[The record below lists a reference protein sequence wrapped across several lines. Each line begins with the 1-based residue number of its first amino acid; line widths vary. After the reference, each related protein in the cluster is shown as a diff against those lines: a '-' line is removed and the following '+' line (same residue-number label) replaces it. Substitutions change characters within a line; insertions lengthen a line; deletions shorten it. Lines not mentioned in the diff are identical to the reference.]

1 MLLAQISDLHLDG
14 GARAAERAAR
24 VVTYINAMH
33 RRPDAVLVTGDIADH
48 GTAAEYAE
56 AAELLARIEAPV
68 LTCPGNHD
76 DRAAYRKGLLDLPGG
91 PGGTTQDPY
100 APVNRSHRVGGYAI
114 LMCDSTIPGEDG
126 GVLEDTTLEW
136 IARTLDGLGDT
147 PALLAFH
154 HPPTVIHHEY
164 LDSINLGNADRLAE
178 LLAAHA
184 HKHAQK
190 HAHTAT
196 APASPPVTAGTA
208 VAAVLVGHAHTS
220 GATTFAGLPLLVAPG
235 VTSTLRMPWEAGE
248 GLVNIVSPPGVAFH
262 FLDEDRRIMT
272 HFRVV
277 EHPDDHHAG

>member
-24 VVTYINAMH
+24 VVTYINAMA

-100 APVNRSHRVGGYAI
+100 APVNRLHRVGGYAI

-147 PALLAFH
+147 PALIAFH

-178 LLAAHA
+178 LLAGHTRAHDD
-184 HKHAQK
+184 
-190 HAHTAT
+190 
-196 APASPPVTAGTA
+196 APATPAAPPVPAL
-208 VAAVLVGHAHTS
+208 LVGHAHTS
-220 GATTFAGLPLLVAPG
+220 GATTFAGLPLLIAPG

-277 EHPDDHHAG
+277 EHPDDHHTA